1 MATRADLVVALKEGR
16 LAFELGEGTGDCP
29 YGPGDPLRAAWLRG
43 FAAAREER
51 AAEEEHG
58 G

>member
-1 MATRADLVVALKEGR
+1 MATRAELVVAPKEGR

-29 YGPGDPLRAAWLRG
+29 YSPGDPLRAAWLRG

-51 AAEEEHG
+51 AAADGEG
-58 G
+58 